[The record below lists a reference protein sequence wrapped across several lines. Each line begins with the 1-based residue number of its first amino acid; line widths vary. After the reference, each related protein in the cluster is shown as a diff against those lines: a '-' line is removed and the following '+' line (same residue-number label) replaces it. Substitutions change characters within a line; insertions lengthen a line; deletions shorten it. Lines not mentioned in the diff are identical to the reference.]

1 MDPPN
6 HHCSIIVLFFTS
18 SFSSPSS
25 NIGSYGS
32 DFNGSGYG
40 DSGYASG
47 ASSHGAIING
57 SIISSDA
64 SNNNNNISSS
74 ITGYNI
80 NGINDSVN
88 NVDQGLFDNS
98 NNNNNM
104 ITVPSGKRAMTNLRE
119 SRLPTIV
126 LIDIDHTDGVSRDL
140 YARRES
146 FVAMKDGISLPEFTT
161 TKDPLYGLELLK
173 YINSEVSKGNLEQAI
188 PIVCSWNDSPELM
201 LDCLNKGAAD
211 YLIKPIR
218 QEVAKTVFLM
228 DWVAIMTQEF
238 PKPLIRRI
246 SNFEERLDD
255 FFIKDKWLAETIIE
269 YYTPPELD
277 INIAYIPRLDSASE
291 LERVNYLKK
300 QLTNWEFDAQKL
312 SEEDLL
318 RCVVIIFEHVMD
330 LDDLRQ
336 LNVPSEQLH
345 RFLLAIRQS
354 YYDSNPY
361 HNFTHAVDVLQAMFF
376 FLCEMGLIP
385 LFFSSTSSDADSF
398 ALLLASIGH
407 DVGHPGVNNFFL
419 INSQTPLAHLYNDKS
434 VLESFHAMTLFTLM
448 QKYGFKVYEGET
460 EYNSKYAVN
469 AILAT
474 DMGLHNEYVVKI
486 RDQKKR
492 LGSGNF
498 DIKSEQEKNIVVG
511 ALIKCADISNAARP
525 YHIAAEWSDVLLKE
539 FTCQGNLE
547 KKLGLPVNPINNGQI
562 SQSDSQISFIDIF
575 AMPLFKSVS
584 ELIPELKFCVNIINS
599 NRKVWQDKKDDFGDS
614 TNTTISNSN
623 DDDDARSIK
632 HNSTGKDSG
641 INVDSRQN
649 SPIVSV
655 PAARIL
661 LSHQSSLTYL
671 RPINP
676 NLLDGGSEVE
686 SQYSTNEALSTA
698 EASDAPLTQHNQQL
712 QNGDDDGSIDGAS
725 SNLPNNSGNDDSR
738 IIIQGCSPP
747 QP

>member
-40 DSGYASG
+40 DSGYA
-47 ASSHGAIING
+47 
-57 SIISSDA
+57 
-64 SNNNNNISSS
+64 
-74 ITGYNI
+74 
-80 NGINDSVN
+80 
-88 NVDQGLFDNS
+88 
-98 NNNNNM
+98 M

-173 YINSEVSKGNLEQAI
+173 YITSEVSKGNLEQAI
-188 PIVCSWNDSPELM
+188 PIELM

-385 LFFSSTSSDADSF
+385 LFFSSASSDADSF

-460 EYNSKYAVN
+460 EYNSKYAEFRKVVVN

-599 NRKVWQDKKDDFGDS
+599 NRKVWQDKKGDFGDS

-671 RPINP
+671 KPINP
-676 NLLDGGSEVE
+676 NLLEGGSEVE

-712 QNGDDDGSIDGAS
+712 QNGDDDGSIDG
-725 SNLPNNSGNDDSR
+725 
-738 IIIQGCSPP
+738 
-747 QP
+747 

>member
-1 MDPPN
+1 
-6 HHCSIIVLFFTS
+6 
-18 SFSSPSS
+18 
-25 NIGSYGS
+25 
-32 DFNGSGYG
+32 
-40 DSGYASG
+40 
-47 ASSHGAIING
+47 
-57 SIISSDA
+57 
-64 SNNNNNISSS
+64 
-74 ITGYNI
+74 
-80 NGINDSVN
+80 
-88 NVDQGLFDNS
+88 
-98 NNNNNM
+98 
-104 ITVPSGKRAMTNLRE
+104 
-119 SRLPTIV
+119 
-126 LIDIDHTDGVSRDL
+126 
-140 YARRES
+140 
-146 FVAMKDGISLPEFTT
+146 
-161 TKDPLYGLELLK
+161 
-173 YINSEVSKGNLEQAI
+173 
-188 PIVCSWNDSPELM
+188 
-201 LDCLNKGAAD
+201 
-211 YLIKPIR
+211 
-218 QEVAKTVFLM
+218 
-228 DWVAIMTQEF
+228 
-238 PKPLIRRI
+238 
-246 SNFEERLDD
+246 
-255 FFIKDKWLAETIIE
+255 
-269 YYTPPELD
+269 
-277 INIAYIPRLDSASE
+277 LDSASE

-385 LFFSSTSSDADSF
+385 LFFSSASSDADSF

-460 EYNSKYAVN
+460 EYNSKYAEFRKVVVN

-599 NRKVWQDKKDDFGDS
+599 NRKVWQDKKGDFGDS

-671 RPINP
+671 KPINP
-676 NLLDGGSEVE
+676 NLLEGGSEVE

-712 QNGDDDGSIDGAS
+712 QNGDDDGSIDGV
-725 SNLPNNSGNDDSR
+725 
-738 IIIQGCSPP
+738 QGCSPP

>member
-47 ASSHGAIING
+47 AS
-57 SIISSDA
+57 
-64 SNNNNNISSS
+64 
-74 ITGYNI
+74 
-80 NGINDSVN
+80 
-88 NVDQGLFDNS
+88 
-98 NNNNNM
+98 M

-173 YINSEVSKGNLEQAI
+173 YITSEVSKGNLEQAI
-188 PIVCSWNDSPELM
+188 PIELM

-385 LFFSSTSSDADSF
+385 LFFSSASSDADSF

-419 INSQTPLAHLYNDKS
+419 TNSQAPLAHLYNDKS

-460 EYNSKYAVN
+460 EYNSKYAEFRKVVVN

-599 NRKVWQDKKDDFGDS
+599 NRKVWQDKKGDFGDS

-671 RPINP
+671 KPINP
-676 NLLDGGSEVE
+676 NLLEGGSEVE

-712 QNGDDDGSIDGAS
+712 QNGDDDGSIDGETQT
-725 SNLPNNSGNDDSR
+725 PVQKK
-738 IIIQGCSPP
+738 I
-747 QP
+747 